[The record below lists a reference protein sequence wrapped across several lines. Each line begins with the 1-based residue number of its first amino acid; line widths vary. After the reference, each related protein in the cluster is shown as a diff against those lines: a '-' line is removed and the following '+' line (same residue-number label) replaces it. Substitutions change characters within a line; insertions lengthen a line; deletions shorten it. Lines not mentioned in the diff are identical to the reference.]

1 MFFIQRGSQI
11 VELVNAVI
19 ESVTAIANGAVGGAA
34 KAIENAMSKA
44 LPVIIGFMASL
55 LGLGG
60 ITGKIQ
66 DIIKRVR
73 GPIEKAIDWV
83 IAQAVKFA
91 KKIGN
96 KLGFGKDKKNKDN
109 KSEEGKG
116 ASKNEHPQLA
126 KQAIAE
132 LEKIPGEPKDYK
144 TLRQEKEVQAKQI
157 EKTYTAKLKPGIKLS
172 VHFNEAAKDEKD
184 GDIDFQVVIA
194 PNATVGSGTVG
205 GGGGTPLER
214 VRNTFNVPTLPRLFV
229 KPNQENDLADL
240 LCSHHTELNGL
251 INNDATKMQELI
263 IYIKDDIPNK
273 LANLINLNNILPA
286 GKQVIK
292 LDKRNDNP
300 SDPNSTNLISAWASC
315 PLKADVTTYISHNG
329 FEELRKLIIDVPVAE
344 LGTAVHIV
352 GMWHASQP
360 QRLQAN
366 KMPGWAHVY
375 KKYPPGGGISSPIS
389 FNPSMLEEH
398 VGKHLC
404 NRNGNPDKDEPW
416 LWMQRLGHSVTL
428 SELQALVT
436 SGTATLTAADQTAI
450 FGSGNSLNNQTSARY
465 FFTTYL
471 DNNPAVV
478 PHFRD
483 KWKGTYAND
492 ATNSMISGRAFVH
505 SDDSAARGTPIHISA
520 DANPVF
526 VIAKFVTNVV
536 LISSAYIPTDLA
548 RVVAQNEAYKVW
560 EL

>member
-60 ITGKIQ
+60 ITDKIQ
-66 DIIKRVR
+66 NIIKRVR

-83 IAQAVKFA
+83 ISQAVKFA

-96 KLGFGKDKKNKDN
+96 KLGFGKDKKNKDNKDN

-132 LEKIPGEPKDYK
+132 LEKISGGPKDYK

-214 VRNTFNVPTLPRLFV
+214 VRKTFNVPTLPRLFA
-229 KPNQENDLADL
+229 KPDEENDLADL
-240 LCSHHTELNGL
+240 LCSHHTQLNGL
-251 INNDATKMQELI
+251 INNDATKMQDLI
-263 IYIKDDIPNK
+263 IYIKDDRANK

-292 LDKRNDNP
+292 LDGRNDNA

-315 PLKADVTTYISHNG
+315 PLKADVTTYISNKG
-329 FEELRKLIIDVPVAE
+329 FEELRKLIQDVPVAE
-344 LGTAVHIV
+344 LGAAVHIV

-360 QRLQAN
+360 QRLQAK

-389 FNPSMLEEH
+389 FNPSELEGH
-398 VGKHLC
+398 VEKHLC
-404 NRNGNPDKDEPW
+404 NRKGNQDKDEPW
-416 LWMQRLGHSVTL
+416 RWMQRLGHSVTL

-436 SGTATLTAADQTAI
+436 LTPADQTTI
-450 FGSGNSLNNQTSARY
+450 FGSGNSINNQTSARY

-471 DNNPAVV
+471 DNNPGVV

-483 KWKGTYAND
+483 KWKANYAND
-492 ATNSMISGRAFVH
+492 ATNSMRSGRAFVH
-505 SDDSAARGTPIHISA
+505 SDDSGAGGTPIHISV

-536 LISSAYIPTDLA
+536 WISSAYLPTDLA
-548 RVVAQNEAYKVW
+548 AVVAKNEAFKVW
-560 EL
+560 DL